1 MREMSRRISPQRSPI
16 LLLTILAVGVVSGQW
31 IEDSIDVGARPV
43 VGLAYNRTS
52 NVIYGGGY
60 GAMFV
65 LDCATNQV
73 IASSPLPYGGE
84 VVYDTIYEKAFCL
97 FNLGSYYDSV
107 LVVDGLTHSRTGVVA
122 VNDGRYMVWNPA
134 SGFLFVSETDDNS
147 VAVIDCR
154 RDSVV
159 DRVRVGRDPIWM
171 TLAVPTQKLYALSS
185 SSRNVTVI
193 DAATCEVLESVRVGD
208 DLVGGCYNE
217 LTGKFYCAT
226 SDGLYVVDGYGD
238 TVIAVL
244 DLMVMKMVAA
254 DTLVLA
260 GSRARDPGRLYC
272 IDARGDSE
280 VGWVEVPGNPDA
292 IAVSPTSGLVYVAC
306 LDNHVVVLSRDGSR
320 VVRDLAVS
328 AAPLTLEFG
337 GVPPRLYV
345 GHFNTTMLHVIRDT
359 AAGVTEHK
367 SEPPSGRL
375 SETIC
380 RGVLRHLPTA
390 NSPQLPAGLLDIT
403 GRRVMDLKS
412 GENDIRHVAPGV
424 YFVREEGPRILGS
437 KGSSVRKIV
446 IQR

>member
-1 MREMSRRISPQRSPI
+1 MSRRSPI
-16 LLLTILAVGVVSGQW
+16 LLLTMLVVGVVSMASGQW
-31 IEDSIDVGARPV
+31 IEDSINVGTRPV

-52 NVIYGGGY
+52 NVVYGGGY
-60 GAMFV
+60 GAFFV
-65 LDCATNQV
+65 LDCSTNRV
-73 IASSPLPYGGE
+73 IASSPWSTGGD

-97 FNLGSYYDSV
+97 FNRQSYYDSV

-122 VNDGRYMVWNPA
+122 VNDGKYMVWNPA

-159 DRVRVGRDPIWM
+159 DRVRVGREPIWM
-171 TLAVPTQKLYALSS
+171 TLAMPTQKLYVLSS
-185 SSRNVTVI
+185 SGRNVTIV

-226 SDGLYVVDGYGD
+226 SDGLYVVDGCGD
-238 TVIAVL
+238 SVIAVL
-244 DLMVMKMVAA
+244 DLMAMKMVAV

-272 IDARGDSE
+272 IDARGDTE
-280 VGWVEVPGNPDA
+280 MGWVEVPGNPDA

-306 LDNHVVVLSRDGSR
+306 QDNNVVALPRDGSR

-328 AAPLTLEFG
+328 DAPISLEFG

-345 GHFNTTMLHVIRDT
+345 GHFNTTMLYVIRDT
-359 AAGVTEHK
+359 AAGIAEHK
-367 SEPPSGRL
+367 AEPLFGRL

-380 RGVLRHLPTA
+380 RGVLRLPRKPEA
-390 NSPQLPAGLLDIT
+390 VLLDIT
-403 GRRVMDLKS
+403 GRKVMDLEP
-412 GENDIRHVAPGV
+412 GENDVRHLAPGV
-424 YFVREEGPRILGS
+424 YFLRSAESGGRS
-437 KGSSVRKIV
+437 AVRKVV